1 MVLYIYVD
9 AQAKKTHIVFR
20 QYNFIHS
27 THGHGVCE
35 KIDCGLEDFSDIK
48 SHLMFSHNFLPD
60 VTQMLMNS

>member
-1 MVLYIYVD
+1 MIYVD

-35 KIDCGLEDFSDIK
+35 KIDCGLEDFRDIK
-48 SHLMFSHNFLPD
+48 KSPD
-60 VTQMLMNS
+60 VLT